1 MSAFEQLRI
10 DDARAPQ
17 PSVDPAFARRLR
29 ATLETAPPHAADPPQ
44 HPTDLETTMTTD
56 TTANEATG
64 TATTGTSAI
73 PTATMITPY
82 LAVDGAARAI
92 EWYAAAFD
100 ATEELRFTG
109 DDGRIGHAEVTIF
122 GARVMLSDSY
132 PEVGAVAPTPD
143 APASVSL
150 HIEVPDCDATFR
162 RAVDAGARADRE
174 PSDQGHGSR
183 SATITDPFGHRW
195 MLNQTLTR
203 LSAAE
208 MDARYDDF
216 DVT

>member
-10 DDARAPQ
+10 DDARATRP
-17 PSVDPAFARRLR
+17 PVDPAFARRLR
-29 ATLETAPPHAADPPQ
+29 ATLETAPHTTDSQ
-44 HPTDLETTMTTD
+44 QPTDVETTMTSTD
-56 TTANEATG
+56 TPP
-64 TATTGTSAI
+64 SAAPSSDGI
-73 PTATMITPY
+73 VPASTMITPY
-82 LAVDGAARAI
+82 LAVEGAAQAI
-92 EWYAAAFD
+92 EWYRTAFD

-109 DDGRIGHAEVTIF
+109 DDGRIGHAEVSIF

-132 PEVGAVAPTPD
+132 PEVGAVAPTAD

-150 HIEVPDCDATFR
+150 HIEVPDCDTTFR
-162 RAVDAGARADRE
+162 RAVDAGARGDRE

-195 MLNQTLTR
+195 MLNQTLTQ

-208 MDARYDDF
+208 MNERYDDF

>member
-10 DDARAPQ
+10 DDARAPR
-17 PSVDPAFARRLR
+17 PSIDRAFARRLR
-29 ATLETAPPHAADPPQ
+29 ATLDTAPRTADPQPS
-44 HPTDLETTMTTD
+44 PTDVETVMTS
-56 TTANEATG
+56 TG
-64 TATTGTSAI
+64 TTNTASII
-73 PTATMITPY
+73 PASTVITPY
-82 LAVDGAARAI
+82 LAVDGAAEAI
-92 EWYAAAFD
+92 EWYRTAFD

-109 DDGRIGHAEVTIF
+109 DDGRIGHAEVVIF

-132 PEVGAVAPTPD
+132 PEAGAVAPTPD

-150 HIEVPDCDATFR
+150 HIEVPDCDASFR

-183 SATITDPFGHRW
+183 SATITDPYGHRW
-195 MLNQTLTR
+195 MLNQTVTH

-208 MDARYDDF
+208 MNERYDDF